1 MARVAISYR
10 REDSAGITGRIFDR
24 LNEHYRGYDAQGH
37 GVVFM
42 DYDSIPIGIDFRQHI
57 RKALDTCDVLL
68 VIIGP
73 RWAGDDH
80 AGGSR
85 IMQSTDW
92 VRIEVET
99 ALKKEIPVVPVLI
112 DRTPMPDAEKL
123 PEALRDLAYRQ
134 ALVIDSQID
143 FNAHVERLTRQLDT
157 ILKLTPPVRAKQGP
171 GHDSKSRPG
180 RPVTSD
186 ERAIDEAETGKRLPR
201 RAIYAAAAALALL
214 CIVAGSVWYFALRDD
229 LELVPF
235 RSAQLGVIVPIPTA
249 KVFLNLSEETERR
262 LTLTLLSNQKIAT
275 ITRVPRGDRD
285 IKIDRQL
292 ERNAFTNDGYQVTLD
307 KPDDRSQNWYVL
319 SGAKDP
325 SVFYVRRWYT
335 ADSIITM
342 DFHYSMQNK
351 SDVSK
356 VIDAMSN
363 TLRCDQMGQPV
374 RC

>member
-24 LNEHYRGYDAQGH
+24 LNEHYRGYDAEGH
-37 GVVFM
+37 GIVFM

-80 AGGSR
+80 AGGNR
-85 IMQSTDW
+85 IMQSNDW

-134 ALVIDSQID
+134 AVVIDSQID

-171 GHDSKSRPG
+171 VRDGKSPPRRPA
-180 RPVTSD
+180 TSD
-186 ERAIDEAETGKRLPR
+186 EPAIDETETGKRLPR
-201 RAIYAAAAALALL
+201 RAIYAAAALALL
-214 CIVAGSVWYFALRDD
+214 CIVVGGVWYFVLRDD
-229 LELVPF
+229 LGLVPF
-235 RSAQLGVIVPIPTA
+235 RSAQLGVMVPIPTA

>member
-24 LNEHYRGYDAQGH
+24 LNEHYRGYDADGH
-37 GVVFM
+37 GIVFM

-73 RWAGDDH
+73 RWVGDDH
-80 AGGSR
+80 AGGNR

-134 ALVIDSQID
+134 AVVIDSQID

-171 GHDSKSRPG
+171 GRDGKSPPG
-180 RPVTSD
+180 RPATSD
-186 ERAIDEAETGKRLPR
+186 EPAINEAETGKRRPR
-201 RAIYAAAAALALL
+201 LAIYAAAALALL
-214 CIVAGSVWYFALRDD
+214 CTVAGGVWYFVLRDD
-229 LELVPF
+229 LGLVPF
-235 RSAQLGVIVPIPTA
+235 RSAQLGVIVPIPTV

>member
-24 LNEHYRGYDAQGH
+24 LNEHYRGYDAEGH
-37 GVVFM
+37 GIVFM

-80 AGGSR
+80 AGGNR
-85 IMQSTDW
+85 IMQSNDW

-134 ALVIDSQID
+134 AVVIDSQID

-171 GHDSKSRPG
+171 GRDGNSPPG
-180 RPVTSD
+180 RPAASD
-186 ERAIDEAETGKRLPR
+186 EPAIDEAETGKRLPR
-201 RAIYAAAAALALL
+201 RAIYAAAALALL
-214 CIVAGSVWYFALRDD
+214 CMVAGGVWYFVLRDD
-229 LELVPF
+229 LGLVRF

-249 KVFLNLSEETERR
+249 KVFLNQSEETERR
-262 LTLTLLSNQKIAT
+262 LTLTLLSNQQIAT
-275 ITRVPRGDRD
+275 ITRVPRGDKD
-285 IKIDRQL
+285 IKIERQL
-292 ERNAFTNDGYQVTLD
+292 ERNAFTNDGYQVTQD

-319 SGAKDP
+319 SGAKEP

-342 DFHYSMQNK
+342 DFHYSTQNK

>member
-24 LNEHYRGYDAQGH
+24 LNEHYRGYDAEGH
-37 GVVFM
+37 GIVFM

-80 AGGSR
+80 AGGNR

-134 ALVIDSQID
+134 AVVIDSQID

-171 GHDSKSRPG
+171 GRDGKSPSG
-180 RPVTSD
+180 RPATRD
-186 ERAIDEAETGKRLPR
+186 EPAIDEAETGKRLPR
-201 RAIYAAAAALALL
+201 RAIYAAAALALL
-214 CIVAGSVWYFALRDD
+214 CIVAGGVWYFVLRDD
-229 LELVPF
+229 LGLVPF

-249 KVFLNLSEETERR
+249 KVFLNQSEETERR
-262 LTLTLLSNQKIAT
+262 LTLTLLSNQQIAT

-342 DFHYSMQNK
+342 DFHYSTQNK

>member
-24 LNEHYRGYDAQGH
+24 LNEHYRGYDAEGH
-37 GVVFM
+37 GIVFM

-57 RKALDTCDVLL
+57 RKALDSCDVLL

-80 AGGSR
+80 AGGNR

-112 DRTPMPDAEKL
+112 ERTPMPDAEKL

-134 ALVIDSQID
+134 AVVIDSQID

-157 ILKLTPPVRAKQGP
+157 ILKLTPPVRAKQRADRDGKKP
-171 GHDSKSRPG
+171 SRQPAA
-180 RPVTSD
+180 RD
-186 ERAIDEAETGKRLPR
+186 EPAIDEAETGKRLPR
-201 RAIYAAAAALALL
+201 RAIYAAAALALL
-214 CIVAGSVWYFALRDD
+214 CIVAGGVWYFVLRDD

-342 DFHYSMQNK
+342 DFHYSMQNRNE
-351 SDVSK
+351 VSK

-363 TLRCDQMGQPV
+363 ALRCDQMGQPV

>member
-24 LNEHYRGYDAQGH
+24 LNEHYRGYDAEGH
-37 GVVFM
+37 GIVFM

-80 AGGSR
+80 AGGNR
-85 IMQSTDW
+85 IMQSNDW

-134 ALVIDSQID
+134 AVVIDSQID

-171 GHDSKSRPG
+171 GRDGKSPPG
-180 RPVTSD
+180 RLAATD
-186 ERAIDEAETGKRLPR
+186 EPAIDEAETGKRLPR
-201 RAIYAAAAALALL
+201 RAIYAAAALALL
-214 CIVAGSVWYFALRDD
+214 CIVAGGVWYFVLRDD
-229 LELVPF
+229 LGLVPF
-235 RSAQLGVIVPIPTA
+235 RSAQLGVMVPIPTA